1 MNRPTI
7 TDIARMLQLNPST
20 VSRALNN
27 HPDVSPATK
36 TRVQEL
42 AQELGYAPNQLAVN
56 LRKRHSGLIA
66 LLVSEMNMF
75 FNPSVFRAIEEEIY
89 ANGYQLVILQSN
101 NTLAREKQNVQICR
115 QLAVEGVLVSL
126 ASEAQELSHFAPLLD
141 QQVPVV
147 FFDRV
152 LPQNHSCSVTIDDVE
167 IARRAIQHLAE
178 KGHHRIGALFGDLN
192 LTITKE
198 RFRGFKLVLQE
209 LKIPFE
215 EKYVAFAKDSEQGSQ
230 QALKIMEQHPAISAF
245 FTMSDE
251 LMVGAVQAIEQKRLR
266 IPEEIAII
274 AISDGFAPEFYN
286 PKITHIRH
294 SGYEVGAEAAHLL
307 LKAIREELKGPEHVK
322 LDCRL
327 IELGSV

>member
-7 TDIARMLQLNPST
+7 TDIARLLQLNPST

-27 HPDVSPATK
+27 HPDVSPETRN
-36 TRVQEL
+36 RVQEL

-56 LRKRHSGLIA
+56 LRRRHSGLIA

-75 FNPSVFRAIEEEIY
+75 FNPSVFRAIEQEVY
-89 ANGYQLVILQSN
+89 ANGYQLIILQSN
-101 NTLAREKQNVQICR
+101 NTLSREQQNVQICR

-126 ASEAQELSHFAPLLD
+126 ASEAQVLEHFAPLLD
-141 QQVPVV
+141 QKVPVV

-152 LPQNHSCSVTIDDVE
+152 LSQNHSCSVTIDDVA
-167 IARRAIQHLAE
+167 ITRQAIQHLAE
-178 KGHHRIGALFGDLN
+178 KGHHRISGLFGDPN
-192 LTITKE
+192 LTITRE
-198 RFRGFKLVLQE
+198 RFRGFKEVLQE
-209 LKIPFE
+209 LGIPFE
-215 EKYVAFAKDSEQGSQ
+215 EQLTAFAQDSEQGSQ
-230 QALKIMEQHPAISAF
+230 KALKIMEEQKITAF
-245 FTMSDE
+245 FAMSDE

-294 SGYEVGAEAAHLL
+294 SGYEVGANAAKLL
-307 LKAIREELKGPEHVK
+307 LGVIREEIKNPIHVQLECK
-322 LDCRL
+322 LV
-327 IELGSV
+327 ELGSV

>member
-7 TDIARMLQLNPST
+7 TDIARLLQLNPST

-27 HPDVSPATK
+27 HPDVSPETRN
-36 TRVQEL
+36 RVQEL

-75 FNPSVFRAIEEEIY
+75 FNPSVFRAIEQEVY
-89 ANGYQLVILQSN
+89 ANGYHLIILQSN
-101 NTLAREKQNVQICR
+101 NTLIREKQNVQICR

-141 QQVPVV
+141 QKVPVV
-147 FFDRV
+147 FFDRI

-167 IARRAIQHLAE
+167 ITRLAVQHLAD
-178 KGHHRIGALFGDLN
+178 KGHRRIGGLFGDPN
-192 LTITKE
+192 LTITRE
-198 RFRGFKLVLQE
+198 RFRGFKQVLQE
-209 LKIPFE
+209 LDIPFE
-215 EKYVAFAKDSEQGSQ
+215 EKHIAFAQDSEQGSQ
-230 QALKIMEQHPAISAF
+230 QALKIMEQEPAITAF

-274 AISDGFAPEFYN
+274 GISDGFAPEFYN

-294 SGYEVGAEAAHLL
+294 SGYEVGAEAARLL
-307 LKAIREELKGPEHVK
+307 LGVIREEIKDPLHVQLECK
-322 LDCRL
+322 LV
-327 IELGSV
+327 ELGSV

>member
-7 TDIARMLQLNPST
+7 TDIARLLQLNPST

-27 HPDVSPATK
+27 HPDVSPETRN
-36 TRVQEL
+36 RVQEL

-75 FNPSVFRAIEEEIY
+75 FNPSVFRAIEQEVY
-89 ANGYQLVILQSN
+89 ANGYHLIILQSN
-101 NTLAREKQNVQICR
+101 NTLIREKQNVQICR

-141 QQVPVV
+141 QKVPVV
-147 FFDRV
+147 FFDRI
-152 LPQNHSCSVTIDDVE
+152 LPQNHSCSVTINDVD
-167 IARRAIQHLAE
+167 ITRQAIRHLADQ
-178 KGHHRIGALFGDLN
+178 GHRRIGGLFGDPN
-192 LTITKE
+192 LTITRE
-198 RFRGFKLVLQE
+198 RFRGFKQVLQE
-209 LKIPFE
+209 LDIPFE
-215 EKYVAFAKDSEQGSQ
+215 EKYAAFAQDSEQGSQ
-230 QALKIMEQHPAISAF
+230 QALKIMELKPAITAF

-294 SGYEVGAEAAHLL
+294 SGYEVGAEAARLL
-307 LKAIREELKGPEHVK
+307 LGVIREEIKDPLHVQ
-322 LDCRL
+322 LECRL
-327 IELGSV
+327 VELGSV

>member
-7 TDIARMLQLNPST
+7 TDIARLLQLNPST

-27 HPDVSPATK
+27 HPDVSPETRN
-36 TRVQEL
+36 RVQEL

-75 FNPSVFRAIEEEIY
+75 FNPSVFRAIEEEVY
-89 ANGYQLVILQSN
+89 ANGYHLIILQSN

-126 ASEAQELSHFAPLLD
+126 ASEAQELSHFWPLLD
-141 QQVPVV
+141 QKVPVV

-152 LPQNHSCSVTIDDVE
+152 LSQNHSCSVTINDVE
-167 IARRAIQHLAE
+167 ITRMAIRHLAD
-178 KGHHRIGALFGDLN
+178 KGHRRIGGLFGDPQ

-198 RFRGFKLVLQE
+198 RFRGFKQVLAE
-209 LKIPFE
+209 LGIPFE
-215 EKYVAFAKDSEQGSQ
+215 EKYIAFAEDSNQGSL
-230 QALKIMEQHPAISAF
+230 QALRIMEQKPSITAF
-245 FTMSDE
+245 FAMSDE

-294 SGYEVGAEAAHLL
+294 SGFEVGAEAARLL
-307 LKAIREELKGPEHVK
+307 LGVIRDEIKDPRHVQ
-322 LDCRL
+322 LECRL
-327 IELGSV
+327 VELGSV